1 MGMEKQRVINPK
13 QEANRICSFIVR
25 GLGELEK
32 KGVVIGLSGGL
43 DSAVVAYLCVRAL
56 TPNRVHGLILPERDC
71 DPKSMEDART
81 LAQALGIKVDEI
93 NLTPIL
99 SVLGAYR
106 PIPRVFA
113 RPWLVRAIYK
123 HFKKKK
129 GVSYLIHSLGPPA
142 ERPEFSFAAFALPK
156 LRMRMI
162 MLYQYASRRGYAV
175 VGTTNRTE
183 WEVGHYDRYGDGACD
198 IDPLVHL
205 YKTQVRALA
214 RYLGVPQ
221 GIIDKPPSPDLIPGI
236 TDEITLGISY
246 EKLDP
251 ILFLLADGASDEAA
265 ARALGVKEGAIFEV
279 REAVKRAQKAREL
292 PIDLEDG
299 SCCLI

>member
-1 MGMEKQRVINPK
+1 MEDQRVIDPK
-13 QEANRICSFIVR
+13 QEANRICSLIVR
-25 GLGELEK
+25 ALGELEK

-56 TPNRVHGLILPERDC
+56 TPSRVHGLILPERDS
-71 DPKSMEDART
+71 DPRWMEDARG
-81 LAQALGIKVDEI
+81 LAQELGIEAEEI

-99 SVLGAYR
+99 SALSAYR

-142 ERPEFSFAAFALPK
+142 ERPEFSFATFALPK

-162 MLYQYASRRGYAV
+162 MLYQYASRRDCAV
-175 VGTTNRTE
+175 IGTTNRTE

-198 IDPLVHL
+198 IDPIVHL

-221 GIIDKPPSPDLIPGI
+221 KIIDKPPSPDLIPGI
-236 TDEITLGISY
+236 TDELALGISY
-246 EKLDP
+246 EKLDR
-251 ILFLLADGASDEAA
+251 ILSLLAQGRATKEIGEALGMPPQAVAEVRQAMNHVRAVRRLPLSLLDKQACFLL
-265 ARALGVKEGAIFEV
+265 
-279 REAVKRAQKAREL
+279 
-292 PIDLEDG
+292 
-299 SCCLI
+299 

>member
-1 MGMEKQRVINPK
+1 MEDQRVIDPK
-13 QEANRICSFIVR
+13 QEAKRICSFIVR
-25 GLGELEK
+25 ALGELEK

-56 TPNRVHGLILPERDC
+56 TPNRVHGLILPERDS
-71 DPKSMEDART
+71 DPRSMGDARR
-81 LAQALGIKVDEI
+81 LAQELGIEAEEI

-99 SVLGAYR
+99 SALGAYR

-113 RPWLVRAIYK
+113 QPWLVRAIYK
-123 HFKKKK
+123 RFKKKK

-142 ERPEFSFAAFALPK
+142 ERPEFSFATFALPK

-162 MLYQYASRRGYAV
+162 MLYQRASQLNYAV
-175 VGTTNRTE
+175 IGTTNRTE
-183 WEVGHYDRYGDGACD
+183 WKVGHYDRYGDGACD
-198 IDPLVHL
+198 IDPIVHL

-236 TDEITLGISY
+236 TDELTLGIPY
-246 EKLDP
+246 AKLDR
-251 ILFLLADGASDEAA
+251 ILVLLAQGRSTKEVEGTLRIPPGAVEEVRQAVNH
-265 ARALGVKEGAIFEV
+265 ARAV
-279 REAVKRAQKAREL
+279 RRIPL
-292 PIDLEDG
+292 SLLDNPT
-299 SCCLI
+299 

>member
-1 MGMEKQRVINPK
+1 MGMEDQRVIDPK
-13 QEANRICSFIVR
+13 QEAKRICSFIVR
-25 GLGELEK
+25 ALGELEK

-56 TPNRVHGLILPERDC
+56 TPNRVRGLILPERDS
-71 DPKSMEDART
+71 DPRSMGDARR
-81 LAQALGIKVDEI
+81 LAQELGIEAEEI

-99 SVLGAYR
+99 SALGAYR

-113 RPWLVRAIYK
+113 QPWLVRAIYK

-142 ERPEFSFAAFALPK
+142 ERPEFSFATFALPK

-162 MLYQYASRRGYAV
+162 MLYQRASQLNYAV
-175 VGTTNRTE
+175 IGTTNRTE

-198 IDPLVHL
+198 IDPIVHL

-236 TDEITLGISY
+236 TDELTLGIPY
-246 EKLDP
+246 AKLDR
-251 ILFLLADGASDEAA
+251 ILVLLAQGRSTKEVEGTLRIPPGAVEEVRQAVNH
-265 ARALGVKEGAIFEV
+265 ARAV
-279 REAVKRAQKAREL
+279 RGL
-292 PIDLEDG
+292 PLSLLDNPT
-299 SCCLI
+299 